1 MAGSTR
7 RLRKLRLEVLREQP
21 LCQLRLEGCTGISDT
36 VDHIYP
42 VSQFPQLREVKA
54 NLQGSC
60 WACNRLR
67 GALPISALP
76 QREPP
81 PALAF
86 FS

>member
-60 WACNRLR
+60 WACNCCASLR
-67 GALPISALP
+67 VATMASSMLTTI
-76 QREPP
+76 R
-81 PALAF
+81 
-86 FS
+86 